1 MHAAATVHV
10 QKQKEKKRK
19 VEYIP
24 VVMFRAGD
32 LALVALI
39 VLTYTD
45 RP

>member
-10 QKQKEKKRK
+10 QKIHKK
-19 VEYIP
+19 VEYIA